1 MDSIKCDST
10 KCYYQHH
17 GECHCTMDSYCK
29 YRDSLC
35 WDEVQSRKEAMVD
48 YIHTTPF
55 ATVGELVTFLETQD
69 ASLPIAIFTDSEKE
83 FPIVDIGMRNGKLV
97 ICDF

>member
-1 MDSIKCDST
+1 MDNIKCDST

-17 GECHCTMDSYCK
+17 GKCRCIMDSYCK
-29 YRDSLC
+29 YRDSMC

-55 ATVGELVTFLETQD
+55 ATVGELVAFLEIQD

>member
-1 MDSIKCDST
+1 M
-10 KCYYQHH
+10 
-17 GECHCTMDSYCK
+17 
-29 YRDSLC
+29 C
-35 WDEVQSRKEAMVD
+35 WDEVQSRKKAMVD
-48 YIHTTPF
+48 YIHTMPF
-55 ATVGELVTFLETQD
+55 ATVGELVAFLETQD